1 MGRCDGK
8 VALVTGGASG
18 IGAACARMLAA
29 QGARVMI
36 ADRDETGGRRVA
48 GENALMEIC

>member
-18 IGAACARMLAA
+18 IGAASARMLAA
-29 QGARVMI
+29 QGAQVMI
-36 ADRDETGGRRVA
+36 ADRDTANGKAVA
-48 GENALMEIC
+48 AEIG